1 LSASPSAS
9 IPPHHSTARRKVIIG
24 TSELRM
30 PASWHVCSLKMRHGG
45 PAPGDPLLLSHLEFD
60 WESPVWRRWLAEVTR
75 DFMLVR
81 YDERADYAFVSERG
95 TCMRLFLVASQMG
108 DLPSAT
114 TRGPPVSLTNC
125 S

>member
-1 LSASPSAS
+1 
-9 IPPHHSTARRKVIIG
+9 
-24 TSELRM
+24 
-30 PASWHVCSLKMRHGG
+30 MRHGG
-45 PAPGDPLLLSHLEFD
+45 PAPGDSLLHQLRRRAHAYATAGKGPPLVKAANWLSHLEFD

-95 TCMRLFLVASQMG
+95 TCMRLFLAASQMG